1 MTDSTKPS
9 IAIVAHFAYG
19 AMSGGATGHIGGVER
34 QTSLT
39 ARWLTEQGYPV
50 SLITWD
56 EGQVDGEVVDG
67 VRLIK
72 MCRQDA
78 GIPGLRFFH
87 PRWSSLNQALARA
100 DADVYYQNCAEYVT
114 GQVAMW
120 CKRHNKRFVYTIAN
134 DPDVD
139 PKLPDM
145 HTIRERVLY
154 RHGLRR
160 ADEIVVQTQTQR
172 QTLLDGFGLD
182 SKVIPMPCPDLLKE
196 NESLPAAPE
205 STKQSILW
213 IARLCKQKRPDRY
226 LDLAEACP
234 EFQFDLVGPYG
245 DDEYCSEVIHRSKSI
260 PNVKVWGGI
269 ERAKVGKMYR
279 SAACLCSTSDFEG
292 FPNTFLEAWSL
303 GIPLVTTF
311 DPDGLVAAKNL
322 GRTAGDVETLAAG
335 LREILGSPDAW
346 LEASRNARSYYENN
360 HTVEA
365 VLPRFEAVF
374 FDRQMPRH
382 AEAGKVLHA

>member
-1 MTDSTKPS
+1 MIDSAKPS

-19 AMSGGATGHIGGVER
+19 AMTGGTTGHIGGVER

-39 ARWLTEQGYPV
+39 ARWLTEQGYRV

-56 EGQVDGEVVDG
+56 EGYQDGDVVDG

-145 HTIRERVLY
+145 RTIRERILY
-154 RHGLRR
+154 RYGLRN
-160 ADEIVVQTQTQR
+160 AGNIVVQTQTQR

-182 SKVIPMPCPDLLKE
+182 SIVIPMPCPDLLQE
-196 NESLPAAPE
+196 NESLPDAADP
-205 STKQSILW
+205 TKQSILW
-213 IARLCKQKRPDRY
+213 IARLCRQKRPDRY
-226 LDLAEACP
+226 LELAAACP
-234 EFQFDLVGPYG
+234 EFKFDLVGPYG
-245 DDEYCSEVIHRSKSI
+245 DDEYCSEVIRRAKTI

-269 ERAKVGKMYR
+269 ERAKVGELYR
-279 SAACLCSTSDFEG
+279 NAACLCSTSDFEG

-303 GIPLVTTF
+303 GLPLVTTF
-311 DPDGLVAAKNL
+311 DPDGLVTSKNL
-322 GRTAGDVETLAAG
+322 GRTAADVETLANG
-335 LREILGSPDAW
+335 LREILGSSDAW
-346 LEASRNARSYYENN
+346 IEASRNARSYYENN
-360 HTVEA
+360 HTVGA
-365 VLPRFEAVF
+365 VLPRFEDVF
-374 FDRQMPRH
+374 FDSPTPTR
-382 AEAGKVLHA
+382 ADAGKVLHA